1 MFSIICYY
9 IHYTRVIVKIEKP
22 QGQISFNHTFIV
34 TNMEA
39 SPKDVIKFYCKR
51 GAMENFIKECKNG
64 FGFNNMSNRKF
75 ISNSNKLQ
83 QLTLAYNL
91 INWLRRLCFTDDLK
105 PLRVETIR
113 NQFIKVAAKVTKSSR
128 NIVLKLCSSFPN
140 KHRFLSILDN
150 IYNIRI

>member
-128 NIVLKLCSSFPN
+128 NIVLKLCSSLPN
-140 KHRFLSILDN
+140 KYSFLSILDN
-150 IYNIRI
+150 IYDIRI